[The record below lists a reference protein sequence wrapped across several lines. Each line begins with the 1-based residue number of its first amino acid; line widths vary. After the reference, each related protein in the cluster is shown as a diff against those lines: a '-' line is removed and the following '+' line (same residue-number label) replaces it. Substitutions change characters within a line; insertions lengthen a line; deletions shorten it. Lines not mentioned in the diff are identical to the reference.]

1 MGESSHSSVVKTFI
15 GAIRVNNREV
25 FDSIYNKYSKKVCG
39 GYVDKRHSCI
49 QDIINPSFM
58 QKEIGKNDTDLLDWP
73 LIECVKCYIKRPQE
87 NNLNMLRKIAFTPGI
102 NPNEHNRIRKNK
114 LLDIDNKNKEIG
126 NALWIA
132 VKYAREDIVAIL
144 LNSENI
150 KIYKSAFFHVLHTN
164 QYQITVM
171 NILDWC
177 LKDVRQYVIKELN
190 KHLFY
195 LNSSID
201 ITSEIYQE
209 KMEIIKTMINLK
221 FKNEVQELSHNIDS
235 REVLT
240 TRGGRMTKRRKGKG
254 KGKGNDV
261 SRRNKRK

>member
-1 MGESSHSSVVKTFI
+1 M
-15 GAIRVNNREV
+15 
-25 FDSIYNKYSKKVCG
+25 
-39 GYVDKRHSCI
+39 
-49 QDIINPSFM
+49 
-58 QKEIGKNDTDLLDWP
+58 LDWP

-87 NNLNMLRKIAFTPGI
+87 VLYMLRKIAFTPGI

-114 LLDIDNKNKEIG
+114 FVDIDNKNKEIG

-164 QYQITVM
+164 EYQITVM

-177 LKDVRQYVIKELN
+177 SEEVRNSVIQPFN
-190 KHLFY
+190 KHLFD

-201 ITSEIYQE
+201 IRSEIYQK

-221 FKNEVQELSHNIDS
+221 FKHEVQELSHNIHS
-235 REVLT
+235 REVLM

-254 KGKGNDV
+254 KGNDV